1 MSRQSEDVHEI
12 LDYHLY
18 HAERAAEPGGRQ
30 WHAEKAAILVGVIKS
45 LAEADRLDRDHLRLP
60 TSVEEA
66 RCMAILGTNYLEDYA
81 PDMIRKDPTGEI
93 AAGRFALATIYQW
106 VRGPGSHFPHGV
118 AKVADALKAFLAEL
132 PRGMRRFRHKK
143 RGGEYALVGT
153 IRIQCETPVLDDET
167 LLTYLDAE
175 GQMWG
180 RREAEFMDG
189 RFEEIEA

>member
-1 MSRQSEDVHEI
+1 MSQALHEI
-12 LDYHLY
+12 LDYHRY
-18 HAERAAEPGGRQ
+18 HGEHAHERDMRA
-30 WHAEKAAILVGVIKS
+30 WHARMADHLVEVIKAVGEPMPAGY
-45 LAEADRLDRDHLRLP
+45 LRVPAD
-60 TSVEEA
+60 VEEA
-66 RCMAILGTNYLEDYA
+66 RCMALVGTNYLEAHA
-81 PDMIRKDPTGEI
+81 PDLLRKDPTGEI

-143 RGGEYALVGT
+143 RGGDYALVGT
-153 IRIQCETPVLDDET
+153 VRIQCETPVLDDET
-167 LLTYLDAE
+167 LLAYIDAQ